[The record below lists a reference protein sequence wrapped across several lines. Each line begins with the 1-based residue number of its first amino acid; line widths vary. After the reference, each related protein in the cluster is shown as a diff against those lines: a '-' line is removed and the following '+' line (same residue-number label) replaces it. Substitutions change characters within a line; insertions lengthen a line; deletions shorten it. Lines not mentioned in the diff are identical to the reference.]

1 MEHTNGQR
9 VDEEMESE
17 RKQTQSEET
26 LLLVSSCMGQV
37 WVALVVS
44 GVLEKL
50 EVESSRKL
58 SGNIYKGVVER
69 LAPAIDAAFVKL
81 SEDEF
86 GFIQANDIAPKCIGV
101 DWGGRVGRASIE
113 MLKVGQPILVQV
125 THEPRGQKSAR
136 LTTRIT
142 LSGKFVELV
151 TQGADHSSVSRAITD
166 GRERTRLLQIA
177 EKHRP
182 FDCGIHVLGEAI
194 GRSEEEI
201 ANDIKELINLWHE
214 IVRRY
219 ESEQAPALLYRSM
232 SLLEKVAF
240 LAAKGIGKIVVDSEE
255 HYKSLLSFATEHKLD
270 IADKIE
276 LHDSPIPLFDAY
288 GIAHQI
294 EAVLS
299 KVVKLPS
306 GAYIVIETT
315 EALTSIDVNSGH
327 VLIGDSRE
335 MLLRINMEAADEI
348 ARQLR
353 LRNIGGLVV
362 VDFIDM
368 HSTHD
373 WNKLQKHLEQRL
385 LSDEAETRI
394 LTLSPTGVLELV
406 RQRRGSSLEE
416 VLTEQCDCCAGAG
429 RVLSPSTT
437 AIRLRRKLLLEASI
451 HPAYVDAVVC
461 AHPEVIAT
469 LIQSGEAELER
480 LEALAKRNIWLFG
493 YSSLKRDE
501 FEIAFGEEALKAHT
515 NVQPRVGEE
524 IALTGIEQLY
534 PRQSPSLVL
543 LKNKLVRLPEALC
556 QTPQGTMLKVE
567 SVGRWYA
574 NAVWSPLVGVEEDK
588 SDRQAMAR

>member
-1 MEHTNGQR
+1 MEEDKNPYHG
-9 VDEEMESE
+9 
-17 RKQTQSEET
+17 EET
-26 LLLVSSCMGQV
+26 LLLISSCMGQA

-44 GVLEKL
+44 GTLEKL
-50 EVESSRKL
+50 EVESSRRI
-58 SGNIYKGVVER
+58 SGNIYKGIVER

-81 SEDEF
+81 SEDEY
-86 GFIQANDIAPKCIGV
+86 GFIQADDIAPKCIGV
-101 DWGGRVGRASIE
+101 DWSGRISKASIE

-125 THEPRGQKSAR
+125 THEPRGQKCAR

-142 LSGKFVELV
+142 LSGKFVELI
-151 TQGADHSSVSRAITD
+151 TQGADHTSVSRAIAS
-166 GRERTRLLQIA
+166 GKEKTRLLHIA

-182 FDCGIHVLGEAI
+182 FDCGIHVLSEAA
-194 GRSEEEI
+194 GRSEDEI
-201 ANDIKELINLWHE
+201 ANDIKELIDLWHE
-214 IVRRY
+214 IIRRY
-219 ESEQAPALLYRSM
+219 ESEPAPALLYRSM
-232 SLLEKVAF
+232 SLIERVAF
-240 LAAKGIGKIVVDSEE
+240 LAAKGVSKIVVDSEE
-255 HYKSLLSFATEHKLD
+255 HYKSLLSLAVEHQLD

-294 EAVLS
+294 EAALS

-373 WNKLQKHLEQRL
+373 WSKLQKHLEQRL
-385 LSDEAETRI
+385 LNDDAETRI
-394 LTLSPTGVLELV
+394 LTLSPIGVLELV
-406 RQRRGSSLEE
+406 RQRKGSSLEE
-416 VLTEQCDCCAGAG
+416 VLTEQCECCAGAG
-429 RVLSPSTT
+429 RVLSASTI
-437 AIRLRRKLLLEASI
+437 AVQLRRKLLLEASI
-451 HPAYVDAVVC
+451 HPADIDAVIC

-480 LEALAKRNIWLFG
+480 LEVLAKRHIWLFG
-493 YSSLKRDE
+493 HSSLKRDE
-501 FEIAFGEEALKAHT
+501 FEIAFGNEALKT
-515 NVQPRVGEE
+515 QTDIQPKVGEQ
-524 IALTGIEQLY
+524 ITLVGVEQLY
-534 PRQSPSLVL
+534 PRQSPSFVL
-543 LKNKLVRLPEALC
+543 LKNKLVRLPGAFS
-556 QTPQGTMLKVE
+556 QVPQGVTLKVE

-574 NAVWSPLVGVEEDK
+574 NAVWSPLVGVEKTED
-588 SDRQAMAR
+588 DRQAIGR